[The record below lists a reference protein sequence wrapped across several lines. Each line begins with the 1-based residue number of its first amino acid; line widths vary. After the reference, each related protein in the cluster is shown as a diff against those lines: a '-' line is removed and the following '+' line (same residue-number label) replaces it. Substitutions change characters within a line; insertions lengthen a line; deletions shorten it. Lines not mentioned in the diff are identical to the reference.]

1 MERKTDRQTDRRTH
15 RQSDIRKKKTTQGS
29 RLQAEFS
36 GCDFFEV
43 LQDKKVFLFP
53 VGKY

>member
-1 MERKTDRQTDRRTH
+1 MERKTDRQTHT
-15 RQSDIRKKKTTQGS
+15 QTIRHKKKKTTQGS